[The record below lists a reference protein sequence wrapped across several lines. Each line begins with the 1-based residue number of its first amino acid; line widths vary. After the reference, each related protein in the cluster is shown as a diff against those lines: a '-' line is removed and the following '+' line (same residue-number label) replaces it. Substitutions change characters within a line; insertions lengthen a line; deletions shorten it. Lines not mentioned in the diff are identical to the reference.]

1 MTALTLMHTLN
12 YMQAMETFNYMQV
25 NDLKGH
31 KFKIFR
37 KLQTLR
43 INREKLIDVLREL
56 I

>member
-1 MTALTLMHTLN
+1 MAALTLMHTLN

-37 KLQTLR
+37 KLPTLR